1 MDSNYM
7 KMHLSVDRYLR
18 GTLTDDEKA
27 AFEERLL
34 WDNELVDEVD
44 LAESLREGLQ
54 AVASEP
60 ASEPARPGVRDWLSS
75 FLSVPQYAAAA
86 SFLLAVVLMTA
97 VFVNPITRDGGDSD
111 LYAGRTEIVP
121 LLATRGGDSQ
131 TINVHAGDGIVLLVD
146 VVAGYDEYRATVRQ
160 DGAASPLWTKDG
172 LTPTYPE
179 AIAVGMPGSA
189 LESGNYVLTLNGAH
203 IADAGTR
210 SYEHI
215 QDIPFT
221 VTTEQ

>member
-34 WDNELVDEVD
+34 WDNELIDEVD
-44 LAESLREGLQ
+44 LAQSLREGLQ

-60 ASEPARPGVRDWLSS
+60 ATEPTRPGLLEWLASI
-75 FLSVPQYAAAA
+75 LLVPQYAAAA
-86 SFLLAVVLMTA
+86 SFLLAAVLMTA
-97 VFVNPITRDGGDSD
+97 VFMTPIVEDGSGIDA
-111 LYAGRTEIVP
+111 YTPQTEIIP

-131 TINVHAGDGIVLLVD
+131 VIVVVEDDWTVLLVD
-146 VVAGYDEYRATVRQ
+146 VVGGYDEYRASVRQ
-160 DGAASPLWTKDG
+160 DTAAEPFWAKDG

-179 AIAVGMPGSA
+179 ALAVGMPGSL
-189 LESGNYVLTLNGAH
+189 LEPGDYVVTLEGVRVGDTGAR
-203 IADAGTR
+203 D
-210 SYEHI
+210 YEYI
-215 QDIPFT
+215 QDIPFAVAT
-221 VTTEQ
+221 AQ